1 MTLRDSVGDGGRI
14 NTALAMVAVAVDPYK
29 VAVYS
34 EGVGDFSI
42 SNNPQVATPVTLRE
56 GITLLSNS
64 FSLGQNDYVVLTV
77 EASNALTSI
86 SLADLQPRDYVGAL
100 LIERLPS
107 PDAPITYEY
116 DFASPNFNQ
125 THPADGLLG
134 WAMLQE
140 DAIGDSILGERAAG
154 SDEVTYYPG
163 ASGWSQPLSQG
174 HYGFFFRQSDEHTL
188 NTSATLSFDVSP
200 PSAHPSCDSGGGNQH
215 AVVFICLATVG
226 WALLLLVLA
235 LAVRRSRIK
244 GTAADKWAAT
254 TEMQT

>member
-1 MTLRDSVGDGGRI
+1 M
-14 NTALAMVAVAVDPYK
+14 

-34 EGVGDFSI
+34 EGVDGFSI
-42 SNNPQVATPVTLRE
+42 SGNPKVPTPVTLRE
-56 GITLLSNS
+56 GITLISNS

-77 EASNALTSI
+77 EAPNALTSI
-86 SLADLQPRDYVGAL
+86 SLVDLQPRDYVGVL

-107 PDAPITYEY
+107 PGAPITYEY
-116 DFASPNFNQ
+116 DVASSDFNQ

-174 HYGFFFRQSDEHTL
+174 HYGFF
-188 NTSATLSFDVSP
+188 LSPERRAYS
-200 PSAHPSCDSGGGNQH
+200 QH
-215 AVVFICLATVG
+215 LGHAFL
-226 WALLLLVLA
+226 
-235 LAVRRSRIK
+235 
-244 GTAADKWAAT
+244 
-254 TEMQT
+254 

>member
-1 MTLRDSVGDGGRI
+1 M
-14 NTALAMVAVAVDPYK
+14 

-34 EGVGDFSI
+34 EGVDGFSI
-42 SNNPQVATPVTLRE
+42 SGNPKVPTPVTLRE
-56 GITLLSNS
+56 GITLISNS

-77 EASNALTSI
+77 EAPNALTSI

-163 ASGWSQPLSQG
+163 ASGWRPAGLYYIYSSLYSASGPTIFFMVVSIAHKWLGSARSQRTTQTKVRGQHKAQKIATNAAVTPPPHMTVAHVFGSVTKGMEVVKAIEGVGSQ
-174 HYGFFFRQSDEHTL
+174 
-188 NTSATLSFDVSP
+188 
-200 PSAHPSCDSGGGNQH
+200 SG
-215 AVVFICLATVG
+215 
-226 WALLLLVLA
+226 
-235 LAVRRSRIK
+235 K
-244 GTAADKWAAT
+244 TAKPVMIADCG
-254 TEMQT
+254 QIS